1 MRMSTIIEQPDH
13 IPIQLQNDTIYDLR
27 MDRQGHEFTSTIEDI
42 IKTNISMREQHEMEE
57 MRKKYPN
64 HPMFKKQDDTP
75 SKIDHIL
82 RDVEIMI

>member
-64 HPMFKKQDDTP
+64 HPMFKK
-75 SKIDHIL
+75 
-82 RDVEIMI
+82 

>member
-1 MRMSTIIEQPDH
+1 
-13 IPIQLQNDTIYDLR
+13 

-64 HPMFKKQDDTP
+64 HPMFKK
-75 SKIDHIL
+75 
-82 RDVEIMI
+82 